1 VPIIK
6 ILLVD
11 DNDAVREMTQEM
23 LESKGFEVLAVE
35 SVNEALRQ
43 IVVQQFDV
51 LVTDLHMPSPG
62 DGFAVVTAMRHAQP
76 KALTIVMSG
85 YPDTEGAM
93 AAIALQAD
101 EIMAKP
107 VKFNDL
113 SELIHQKLAGPRSG
127 AQPTKRQSVAT
138 ILERETLGTIQR
150 WLSRVEK
157 TGELTAIP
165 LSAADRIS
173 HLPKILR
180 NIISRLRAARDMEAP
195 AKPSAEAV
203 EHGALRYLQG
213 YSAPLIVQESRLL
226 QVCIFETIQR
236 NLVNV
241 DFSSV
246 LPDVMLIA
254 DEVDAQLTQCIDAFL
269 KTEGRRL
276 AKEA

>member
-1 VPIIK
+1 MPIIK

-23 LESKGFEVLAVE
+23 LESKGFEVVAVE
-35 SVNEALRQ
+35 SVNEALQQ
-43 IVVQQFDV
+43 IVIQQFDV

-76 KALTIVMSG
+76 KALTVVMSG

-101 EIMAKP
+101 QIMAKP

-113 SELIHQKLAGPRSG
+113 SDLIHQKLAGPRSA
-127 AQPTKRQSVAT
+127 AQPIKRQTVAT

-157 TGELTAIP
+157 IGELTAIP
-165 LSAADRIS
+165 LSVAERIS
-173 HLPKILR
+173 HLPEILR
-180 NIISRLRAARDMEAP
+180 NIINRLRATRDMEAP
-195 AKPSAEAV
+195 AKPSPEAV
-203 EHGALRYLQG
+203 EHGALRYFQG

-226 QVCIFETIQR
+226 QVCVFETIQR

-254 DEVDAQLTQCIDAFL
+254 DEVDAQLTQCIDSFL